1 MCSSPVTLGGGIA
14 IVKCGLEL
22 AASARNRSAFSQREY
37 QPASMACGSKAEG
50 MGLLMGMVEL
60 AVPRDFYPHSP
71 SNAGLRRR
79 GIGSF
84 ALECRLSGAVASGR
98 SALVALLLA
107 GFRAQPGSAGGS
119 GDRDRK
125 LRPGAAYRGS
135 ESGAEGRDHDL
146 RAVLPDRREDGLG
159 DARG

>member
-22 AASARNRSAFSQREY
+22 AASARNRSAFSQRAY

-50 MGLLMGMVEL
+50 MGLLMGMVE
-60 AVPRDFYPHSP
+60 PHSP
-71 SNAGLRRR
+71 SNAGLRPR

-125 LRPGAAYRGS
+125 L
-135 ESGAEGRDHDL
+135 
-146 RAVLPDRREDGLG
+146 
-159 DARG
+159 